1 MILIPALGTPVRHRC
16 VAIPDCRQAGFHRS
30 DYLLSFFLLPVVS
43 FSTDAKD
50 MLMKCPEAV
59 RDETIA
65 SHSLL
70 TESEVQE
77 CDTETSSVQAAT
89 LLKDAMEEEL

>member
-1 MILIPALGTPVRHRC
+1 MILMPALGTPVRHRC

-65 SHSLL
+65 SHSLN
-70 TESEVQE
+70 TEPTVQE
-77 CDTETSSVQAAT
+77 CDAT
-89 LLKDAMEEEL
+89 GDAIKNRSPV